1 MKKMKR
7 NHSERDEKSFIRD
20 ETAESDLDATK
31 EELKEQQQAYQEEE
45 LMEQLARKSEE
56 VEELNSKYLRISADF
71 QNYKRRVEKEK
82 SELYSFANEKLILE
96 LLPTVDNMER
106 AVKSIS
112 EDVNKDEA
120 VTKGIEMILQ
130 QFLDTMKNNGLE
142 EIIALGEDFDPN
154 RHHAVMQEAS
164 ESEETNKVVEV
175 YQKGYTLNGKVIRPS
190 MVKVSN

>member
-164 ESEETNKVVEV
+164 ESEETNKVLEV

>member
-7 NHSERDEKSFIRD
+7 NYSERDEKSFASD

-31 EELKEQQQAYQEEE
+31 EELKEQRQAYQEEE
-45 LMEQLARKSEE
+45 LMEQLAKKSEE
-56 VEELNSKYLRISADF
+56 VEEINSKYLRISADF

-106 AVKSIS
+106 AVRSIS
-112 EDVNKDEA
+112 EDGNKDEA

-130 QFLDTMKNNGLE
+130 QFLDTMGNNGLE

-154 RHHAVMQEAS
+154 RHHAVMQESS
-164 ESEETNKVVEV
+164 ESEETNKVLEV